1 MASSN
6 LPVRTGAAR
15 PPARTTYLAQS
26 IKLEEGTSP
35 ILVQSMVVLI
45 AITLVAA
52 VAWSMMAR
60 LDQVARA
67 DGQVIPSSAVR
78 TLQHLEGG
86 IIESIHVEEGD
97 IVETGASLVTMSPT
111 FAESELAQLRVR
123 EASLAVRLAR
133 LQALVSD
140 GDPVYGAF
148 SISHPQLVTEQNALL
163 NARRNARANQ
173 LDVLRR
179 QVREREL
186 SLQTLQGQRDTVQR
200 SVDLLEE
207 EAKLRKQLLDK
218 GLTPRF
224 RYLDLLRSVNTT
236 RGQLL
241 QVEGLIERA
250 RESVSEAESKL
261 AEVESKLENDSL
273 TEIAAVSTELT
284 EVRESLARFVDRVE
298 RLELTAPVRGIVQT
312 LRYKSTGG
320 VITPGETVV
329 ELVPLD
335 DKLVVEVQLNPKDIG
350 FVSVGQ
356 EANVRFTAYD
366 YAQFGGVS
374 GTVDT
379 ISATTVLNPNG
390 TPYYEVV
397 LSLEKPFVGQNPQR
411 NLILP
416 GMVVQADI
424 RTGERTLF
432 QYLTKPINRAFQLGL
447 VEP

>member
-6 LPVRTGAAR
+6 LPMRTGGSR

-45 AITLVAA
+45 AITMVVA
-52 VAWSMMAR
+52 VAWSMVTK

-86 IIESIHVEEGD
+86 IIEAIHVEEGD
-97 IVETGASLVTMSPT
+97 IVEAGASLVTMSPT
-111 FAESELAQLRVR
+111 FAESELAQLQVR

-133 LQALVSD
+133 LQALVND
-140 GDPVYGAF
+140 EDPVYGKF

-163 NARRNARANQ
+163 NARRKARANQ

-179 QVREREL
+179 QIKEREV
-186 SLQTLQGQRDTVQR
+186 SLRTLQGQRDTVQR

-250 RESVSEAESKL
+250 RESVSESQSKF
-261 AEVESKLENDSL
+261 AEVESKLENESL
-273 TEIAAVSTELT
+273 TEIASVSTELT

-335 DKLVVEVQLNPKDIG
+335 DRLVVEVQLNPKDVG

-397 LSLEKPFVGQNPQR
+397 LSLAKPFVGENPRR

-432 QYLTKPINRAFQLGL
+432 QYLTKPINRALQLGL